1 MDECRHFRLETI
13 LVRSRGKLQ
22 HQVIHLFVHKPY
34 RMRAVV
40 LGGGAWGTAL
50 AIQCVRS
57 GKFEG
62 DVVVWARDRE
72 TVDAINTEH
81 ENTRYFKGHALPHC
95 IRATTD
101 KQGAITSSSG
111 TVLILFLVVPTPAI
125 AAVVADLKLGPEH
138 ILVSCTK
145 GILNDTLETPD
156 KILERVT
163 HGFARVAFLSGPSFA
178 AEVADNQPTGVTI
191 ASKDEEVA
199 RVVQT
204 AISSERFRSY
214 TTRDVIGVEMGGA
227 LKNVLAIAC
236 GISDGLGFGSNPRA
250 MLITRGLA
258 EMSLL
263 SVRSGAEPI
272 TLAGLAGVGDL
283 ILTCTSTLS
292 RNYTVGFRLG
302 RGETL
307 EHIIGSLGAVAEGV
321 NTCKSAHE
329 LAAKLGVETPVITGI
344 YQVIHEGAKPLE
356 VLRANMK
363 RPLRQEALY

>member
-1 MDECRHFRLETI
+1 
-13 LVRSRGKLQ
+13 
-22 HQVIHLFVHKPY
+22 
-34 RMRAVV
+34 MRAVV

-50 AIQCVRS
+50 AIQCARAGTFSEVIL
-57 GKFEG
+57 
-62 DVVVWARDRE
+62 WARDQE

-81 ENTRYFKGHALPHC
+81 ENTRYFKGHVLPDS

-101 KQGAITSSSG
+101 KHGAIASSAG
-111 TVLILFLVVPTPAI
+111 TTTLILLVVPTPAI
-125 AAVVADLKLGPEH
+125 AAVVGDLKLGPRH

-156 KILERVT
+156 KIIERAT
-163 HGFARVAFLSGPSFA
+163 NGFARVAFLSGPSFA
-178 AEVADNQPTGVTI
+178 KEVAENQPTGVTI
-191 ASKDEEVA
+191 ASEDEEVA

-263 SVRSGAEPI
+263 SVRSGADPI

-302 RGETL
+302 QGERL
-307 EHIIGSLGAVAEGV
+307 EHIIESIGAVAEGV
-321 NTCKSAHE
+321 KTSKSAHE

-344 YQVIHEGAKPLE
+344 YQVIHQGANPLE

-363 RPLRQEALY
+363 RPLCQEVLF

>member
-1 MDECRHFRLETI
+1 
-13 LVRSRGKLQ
+13 
-22 HQVIHLFVHKPY
+22 
-34 RMRAVV
+34 MRAVV

-50 AIQCVRS
+50 AIQCDRS
-57 GKFEG
+57 GNFSE
-62 DVVVWARDRE
+62 VLLWARDRE
-72 TVDAINTEH
+72 TVDAINNEH
-81 ENTRYFKGHALPHC
+81 ENTMYFKGHKLPDS

-101 KQGAITSSSG
+101 KHGAIESKDAET
-111 TVLILFLVVPTPAI
+111 TLVLVVVPTPAI
-125 AAVVADLKLGPEH
+125 ATVVADLKLGVHH

-156 KILERVT
+156 KILKRAT
-163 HGFARVAFLSGPSFA
+163 NGFAPLAFLSGPSFA
-178 AEVADNQPTGVTI
+178 KEVAENQPTGVTI
-191 ASKDEEVA
+191 ASEDDEVA

-214 TTRDVIGVEMGGA
+214 TTRDVVGVELGGA

-263 SVRSGAEPI
+263 SVRSGADPI

-302 RGETL
+302 QGERL
-307 EHIIGSLGAVAEGV
+307 KDIIESLGAVAEGV
-321 NTCKSAHE
+321 KTSKSAHE

-344 YQVIHEGAKPLE
+344 YQVIHEHADPLE
-356 VLRANMK
+356 VLSENMR
-363 RPLRQEALY
+363 RPLRQEVLF

>member
-1 MDECRHFRLETI
+1 
-13 LVRSRGKLQ
+13 
-22 HQVIHLFVHKPY
+22 
-34 RMRAVV
+34 MRAVV

-57 GKFEG
+57 GNFEG

-111 TVLILFLVVPTPAI
+111 TTLILFLVVPTPAI
-125 AAVVADLKLGPEH
+125 AAVVVDLKLGPEH

-191 ASKDEEVA
+191 ASEDEEVA

-236 GISDGLGFGSNPRA
+236 GISDGLGLGSNPRA

-321 NTCKSAHE
+321 KTSKSAHE

>member
-1 MDECRHFRLETI
+1 M
-13 LVRSRGKLQ
+13 
-22 HQVIHLFVHKPY
+22 
-34 RMRAVV
+34 
-40 LGGGAWGTAL
+40 
-50 AIQCVRS
+50 
-57 GKFEG
+57 
-62 DVVVWARDRE
+62 WARDPE
-72 TVDAINTEH
+72 VVEAINTEH

-111 TVLILFLVVPTPAI
+111 TVLILLVVPTPAI

-178 AEVADNQPTGVTI
+178 AEVADNQPT
-191 ASKDEEVA
+191 
-199 RVVQT
+199 
-204 AISSERFRSY
+204 
-214 TTRDVIGVEMGGA
+214 
-227 LKNVLAIAC
+227 
-236 GISDGLGFGSNPRA
+236 
-250 MLITRGLA
+250 
-258 EMSLL
+258 
-263 SVRSGAEPI
+263 
-272 TLAGLAGVGDL
+272 
-283 ILTCTSTLS
+283 
-292 RNYTVGFRLG
+292 
-302 RGETL
+302 
-307 EHIIGSLGAVAEGV
+307 
-321 NTCKSAHE
+321 AHE